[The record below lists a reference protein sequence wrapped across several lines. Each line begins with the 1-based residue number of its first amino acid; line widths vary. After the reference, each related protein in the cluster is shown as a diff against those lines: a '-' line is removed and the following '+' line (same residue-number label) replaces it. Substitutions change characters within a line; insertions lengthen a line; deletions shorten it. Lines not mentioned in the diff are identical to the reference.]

1 MKKPKKKEIAFF
13 DSSAHNIFLPSL
25 ANDPH
30 SRHVKTI
37 LHYFGYELTEESVSG
52 AMDFTHKSTEG
63 NKCHFMR
70 YNGFI
75 GQVTFY
81 GTYREIICIR
91 PKTWQG
97 FFTGIRNHTRRLIAM
112 RDAQYKNKAA

>member
-1 MKKPKKKEIAFF
+1 MKRLKNKDIAFF
-13 DSSAHNIFLPSL
+13 DSTVGHIFRLDL
-25 ANDPH
+25 ATDPH

-37 LHYFGYELTEESVSG
+37 FQYFGYEMTEESCSG
-52 AMDFTHKSTEG
+52 ALDFTHKCTEG

-70 YNGFI
+70 FNGFI

-81 GTYREIICIR
+81 GSEGIICIR

-97 FFTGIRNHTRRLIAM
+97 FFNGIRNHTRRLIAM
-112 RDAQYKNKAA
+112 REAQYKPKAV